1 MRELRLLICLG
12 VLAGVLAGGC
22 EDPKVSATSG
32 TPEAPTAPT
41 PTPAVPNVT
50 ESPAPAPAPATK
62 ADEQIAV
69 LVNGVPVPVAKLNDL
84 LLRAYGMEIA
94 RHLVA
99 SELVRQEAEKQDV
112 TVTDADVQAENDR
125 TLQRLFGTVTTPKGD
140 PAALKAAAAQREQLL
155 AQLLEQKKVSRT
167 QWQIAMRRSATL
179 RKLAQRDATV
189 TDREVRDEFNNQFG
203 QKVVVRH
210 IQTATLTKAQEM
222 LTRLYGE
229 KADFA
234 ELAQRHS
241 AHPSAKD
248 GGLLPPISRRG
259 GDVSIPPAIRQAA
272 LAMKKIGEY
281 SDPIQTG
288 TSFHILKL
296 EKILDPQDV
305 KFEDARDQLRAALL
319 ERNVL
324 VLQPKILQRLIQKAN
339 IEYVHPILKRQA
351 AEGRQP

>member
-1 MRELRLLICLG
+1 MRELKLLICLVALLG
-12 VLAGVLAGGC
+12 VLVGGC
-22 EDPKVSATSG
+22 EDPKVSPTSETPDAPDAPATA
-32 TPEAPTAPT
+32 PEAPTVTGDPA
-41 PTPAVPNVT
+41 PAVP
-50 ESPAPAPAPATK
+50 EAG
-62 ADEQIAV
+62 EQVAV
-69 LVNGVPVPVAKLNDL
+69 LVNGQPVPVAKLNDL
-84 LLRAYGMEIA
+84 LLRAYGMEMA

-99 SELVRQEAEKQDV
+99 SELVRQEADKQGV

-125 TLQRLFGTVTTPKGD
+125 TLQRLFGTVTAPKGD

-155 AQLLEQKKVSRT
+155 AQLLEQKKISPT
-167 QWQIAMRRSATL
+167 QWQIAMRRSATM
-179 RKLAQRDATV
+179 RKLAQKEATV
-189 TDREVRDEFNNQFG
+189 TDQEVRDAFNSQFG

-229 KADFA
+229 KADFE
-234 ELAQRHS
+234 ELARLHS

-259 GDVSIPPAIRQAA
+259 GDASIPPAIRQTA
-272 LAMKKIGEY
+272 LAMTKIGEY

-296 EKILDPQDV
+296 EQIIEPQSV
-305 KFEDARDQLRAALL
+305 KFEDAREPLRAALL

-324 VLQPKILQRLIQKAN
+324 VLQPIILQRLIQKAN
-339 IEYVHPILKRQA
+339 IEYVHPVLKRQA
-351 AEGRQP
+351 AEGKQP